1 MAATVEA
8 TVETTSGKAAVG
20 FALLLSCLLLSSA
33 ITGCG
38 NAIYAFQS
46 SSAQAKLE
54 EAKALGAAK
63 YATYEYTMA
72 EEYLKKA
79 SSEAAE
85 ADYGDA
91 IDFAETSEGHADKAI
106 RLSRDAHRGAGR

>member
-1 MAATVEA
+1 MR
-8 TVETTSGKAAVG
+8 SLW
-20 FALLLSCLLLSSA
+20 LLLPLTLA
-33 ITGCG
+33 FGCG

-54 EAKALGAAK
+54 EARALGAQK

-72 EEYLKKA
+72 EQYLTKA

-91 IDFAETSEGHADKAI
+91 IHFAETSEGHADKAI